1 MRGDPER
8 EAKAWLERLAEVD
21 QERRGYLRLA
31 ATGHMSEAELEV
43 AIAELEE
50 TRQTAERE
58 LDAVG
63 VGGRR

>member
-1 MRGDPER
+1 
-8 EAKAWLERLAEVD
+8 
-21 QERRGYLRLA
+21 
-31 ATGHMSEAELEV
+31 MSEAELDV

-63 VGGRR
+63 VGGRRSSNWSATATPCTPLGPRPSPTTWTA